1 MAKRKKH
8 KWTLEEFLDSA
19 RDHIGNILDNMGVR
33 DIIYVLCWI
42 SGTILIYNSVSGVK
56 KILLRLPKGLERE
69 GEIFWRTGIL
79 GGAAEIP
86 LGAAEEYK
94 YKEAEIAK
102 SLDEVDWNIFMLS
115 MIGAYALLQI
125 NIADVQSA
133 IKTLQAAIVK
143 QASAIG

>member
-1 MAKRKKH
+1 LAKRKKH

>member
-1 MAKRKKH
+1 
-8 KWTLEEFLDSA
+8 LEEFLDSA